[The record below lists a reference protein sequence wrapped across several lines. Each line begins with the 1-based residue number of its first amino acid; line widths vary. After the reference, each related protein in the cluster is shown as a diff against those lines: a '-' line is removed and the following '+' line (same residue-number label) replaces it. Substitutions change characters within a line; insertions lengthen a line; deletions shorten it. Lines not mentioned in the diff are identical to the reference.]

1 MPKYIIQN
9 GKAIRVDKMPKS
21 KKIEVKE
28 IEPKGLE
35 VSKEVEEDLEKLT
48 LSELKELAEKYDIDT
63 KGKTKQKLIE
73 KIKEKV
79 GG

>member
-9 GKAIRVDKMPKS
+9 GKAIRVDKLPEP
-21 KKIEVKE
+21 KKIEPKE
-28 IEPKGLE
+28 PE

-48 LSELKELAEKYDIDT
+48 LAELKELAEKYGIEVE
-63 KGKTKQKLIE
+63 KKTKKELVE
-73 KIKEKV
+73 EIKEKV